1 MTYLLRIQKEEN
13 DEMWKIRNRETMIKH
28 QKETCSLL
36 KNSRLRLKT
45 RKVELQSNRETAK
58 RRIIT
63 LKTSD
68 GKAHS
73 IANKVKIW
81 DLIQSCTRKE
91 LDGLFDLGNW
101 NYLENQI
108 TADEWKDLQNSISHR
123 EEMFQDEEYAKRKS
137 SWNKF
142 GDR

>member
-142 GDR
+142 GCK

>member
-1 MTYLLRIQKEEN
+1 MTYLLEIQKEEN
-13 DEMWKIRNRETMIKH
+13 DREWRIKNREAMIRY
-28 QKETCSLL
+28 QKESCSLL
-36 KNSRLRLKT
+36 KNSRLRLKALNI
-45 RKVELQSNRETAK
+45 KVQSNRELAK

>member
-108 TADEWKDLQNSISHR
+108 TADEWKDLQNFISHR
-123 EEMFQDEEYAKRKS
+123 V
-137 SWNKF
+137 
-142 GDR
+142 